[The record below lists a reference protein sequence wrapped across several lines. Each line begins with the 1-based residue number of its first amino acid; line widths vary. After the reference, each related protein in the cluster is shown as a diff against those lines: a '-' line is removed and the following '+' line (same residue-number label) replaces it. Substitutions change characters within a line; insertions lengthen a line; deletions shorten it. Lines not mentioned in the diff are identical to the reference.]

1 MFVST
6 HCFIILCDDG
16 AGTAALTRGQQAFDS
31 QQWVSNSTASHYSF
45 SVESPDSLMADTLY
59 AQLLADSVGIGS
71 LIDEEKMKTHLETE
85 ALWNDSPYGLRVE
98 SNAGVSSGSGDAVWQ
113 VRKTALF
120 EPFMYINA
128 LFYQDRLGTN
138 IGKTQKR
145 AVFCRAPALT
155 GRRSTSAMGLWAWR
169 RHSPSRKSRS
179 ASGAMGCTTSGTFV
193 GSLRTVNRGSRATTV
208 RRVALTN

>member
-6 HCFIILCDDG
+6 HCFITLCDDG

-59 AQLLADSVGIGS
+59 AQLLADSVGLGS

-113 VRKTALF
+113 VRKTALLSHL
-120 EPFMYINA
+120 YIKCIILPRQARDKHRENSKKGRFLQRFA
-128 LFYQDRLGTN
+128 RLTVGH
-138 IGKTQKR
+138 R
-145 AVFCRAPALT
+145 ASSHRL
-155 GRRSTSAMGLWAWR
+155 RSKVTTCWR
-169 RHSPSRKSRS
+169 TARYSFR
-179 ASGAMGCTTSGTFV
+179 
-193 GSLRTVNRGSRATTV
+193 
-208 RRVALTN
+208 

>member
-59 AQLLADSVGIGS
+59 AQLLADSVGLGS

-98 SNAGVSSGSGDAVWQ
+98 SNAGVSSGSGEAVWQ
-113 VRKTALF
+113 VRKTALLSHLYIKCIILPRQARDKHRENSKKGRF
-120 EPFMYINA
+120 LQGASPNWASINIRHGFMGVEEA
-128 LFYQDRLGTN
+128 LAQPEKSL
-138 IGKTQKR
+138 
-145 AVFCRAPALT
+145 
-155 GRRSTSAMGLWAWR
+155 GLWRDGLHDLWNICGL
-169 RHSPSRKSRS
+169 SQNGQSWI
-179 ASGAMGCTTSGTFV
+179 TSHYGTSC
-193 GSLRTVNRGSRATTV
+193 GPN
-208 RRVALTN
+208 